1 MRITCPNCG
10 AQYEVPDEVIPLD
23 GRDVQCSNCSETWFQ
38 AHPDHP
44 PAAPEEEV
52 IPKAVQEETDE
63 DAAPTEPEPEPE
75 PEVVAEPE
83 VGPAPAPEPAAP
95 TRREL
100 DSSITDILKEEA
112 AHEARM
118 RGTPE
123 PLESQPELG
132 LAPPDTVRAAQQA
145 RERAARMRQPE
156 PEPKASPSRR
166 DLLPDI
172 DEINSTLRADH
183 GRQMVRRPPDPSAQ
197 ARSSRSS
204 FAWGFLVVLVIAVL
218 IVLLY
223 ANAPALSAKVPQADG
238 FLNGLVATVDKARF
252 WLDAQVKAFSG

>member
-10 AQYEVPDEVIPLD
+10 AQYEVPDEVIPQD

-38 AHPDHP
+38 ARPDHP
-44 PAAPEEEV
+44 PAPPGDAVSPE
-52 IPKAVQEETDE
+52 AVLEETDE
-63 DAAPTEPEPEPE
+63 DAPVSEPAPEPEPDL
-75 PEVVAEPE
+75 
-83 VGPAPAPEPAAP
+83 APAPEPAAP

-100 DSSITDILKEEA
+100 DPSVADILKQEA

-145 RERAARMRQPE
+145 RERAARMRQPD
-156 PEPKASPSRR
+156 PQPKPSPSRR

-172 DEINSTLRADH
+172 DEINSTLRTDH
-183 GRQMVRRPPDPSAQ
+183 GRQMVRRTPDPSAQ
-197 ARSSRSS
+197 ARRSRSG
-204 FAWGFLVVLVIAVL
+204 FARGVAVVMVIAAL

-252 WLDAQVKAFSG
+252 WLDAQVKAFTG